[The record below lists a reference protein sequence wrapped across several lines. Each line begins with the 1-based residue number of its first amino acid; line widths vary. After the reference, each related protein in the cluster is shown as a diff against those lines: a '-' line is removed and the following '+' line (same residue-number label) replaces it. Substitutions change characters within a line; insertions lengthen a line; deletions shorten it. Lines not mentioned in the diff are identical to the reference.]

1 MSEFA
6 KALEQVAAAL
16 ESNSVKFGE
25 LDAAA
30 GDGDLGITAGKIA
43 DGIRIAINS
52 LTGDLKGDFLTKL
65 FDLISKKP
73 NLTHEKYLHNKI
85 DNS

>member
-30 GDGDLGITAGKIA
+30 GDGDLGYFFT
-43 DGIRIAINS
+43 DS
-52 LTGDLKGDFLTKL
+52 C
-65 FDLISKKP
+65 
-73 NLTHEKYLHNKI
+73 
-85 DNS
+85 

>member
-43 DGIRIAINS
+43 D
-52 LTGDLKGDFLTKL
+52 
-65 FDLISKKP
+65 
-73 NLTHEKYLHNKI
+73 
-85 DNS
+85 